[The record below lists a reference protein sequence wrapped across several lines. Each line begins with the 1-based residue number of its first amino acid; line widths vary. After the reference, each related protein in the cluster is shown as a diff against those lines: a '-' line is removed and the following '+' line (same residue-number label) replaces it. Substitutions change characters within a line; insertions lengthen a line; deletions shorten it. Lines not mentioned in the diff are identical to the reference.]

1 MRTLARHKREVSSAA
16 SAAAAVA
23 AAAAA
28 AAAASTTA
36 GVPKGFGGG
45 GGGRAGFRLGNS
57 PGSGAGSLDV
67 TPDGFI
73 LPADRRA
80 WLKAVEEEP
89 KAIWIV
95 KPPASSCGRGIRV
108 INRSAVGSVSKSKK
122 CLVQEGL
129 VRLSTKK
136 YSLKNLRS
144 RFTHLTNYSINK
156 RSGSFKAPDDSD
168 GLEATEST
176 SASKWALTFFWKYLE
191 QSLGKAKSEQVQ
203 RSVEDVVLRTMA
215 AADGDMTTHSHQA
228 TRHRDCCY
236 ELFGFDVLLDEHLKP
251 WLLEVNISPSL
262 FGSSA
267 LDRRIKG
274 TLVADIFHLVGFR
287 PFDRTALRR
296 EERIEAK
303 HIPGTKRA
311 TRAVAGRP
319 QDAWRRFQTPASI
332 NLGELGEDEWEVI
345 RDTEDEQHRAGH
357 FRILYPTAEN
367 VARLWST
374 FRSPRFLNGVLARW
388 VLTGG
393 LSNLSNRADIGLI
406 AERLATL
413 GGGGARHAARGKLAG
428 GSTES
433 GGCSTSTSRGKGRG
447 SGPSCGGNADG
458 RWEETTSNATTVV
471 SGGGRG
477 ARLEL
482 GGLLAGGA
490 PPPWPGAASARPA
503 SSATSRASRSS
514 SLARRPLWRETSAS
528 ASARV
533 AESGPQRAPDERSG
547 NGSQSGRRS
556 GSGAGGGGGSSV
568 RGARGAP
575 LKAGSKVPRLQP
587 RRIDSRVVVGPSL
600 LTVRTNPLSARRI
613 GSGNG
618 GGGGDALEV
627 APKAWRASSA
637 SSSRQS
643 TGRSN
648 TSNKSFGGSVA
659 KLGAPLSSGV
669 RLPVDDRRGS
679 RESLRAGFVGYPV
692 DAATAAVSVVDDT
705 GAAAGHAPAAQA
717 DLGSRMTD
725 AAFISPLGHAI
736 VGNGACFPRPPCRA
750 GRHAVESVDGGA
762 VDPLPAFPAATLP
775 TRCSKLTATD
785 GVLTPRSVSG
795 AALRTRGVLVEPSA
809 LSLRGGGGARG
820 LRENMAA
827 AMAAA
832 MAAQPPRDGL
842 FPISIAKGSG
852 RAAMP

>member
-1 MRTLARHKREVSSAA
+1 M
-16 SAAAAVA
+16 
-23 AAAAA
+23 
-28 AAAASTTA
+28 
-36 GVPKGFGGG
+36 
-45 GGGRAGFRLGNS
+45 
-57 PGSGAGSLDV
+57 
-67 TPDGFI
+67 
-73 LPADRRA
+73 
-80 WLKAVEEEP
+80 
-89 KAIWIV
+89 
-95 KPPASSCGRGIRV
+95 
-108 INRSAVGSVSKSKK
+108 
-122 CLVQEGL
+122 
-129 VRLSTKK
+129 
-136 YSLKNLRS
+136 
-144 RFTHLTNYSINK
+144 
-156 RSGSFKAPDDSD
+156 
-168 GLEATEST
+168 
-176 SASKWALTFFWKYLE
+176 
-191 QSLGKAKSEQVQ
+191 
-203 RSVEDVVLRTMA
+203 
-215 AADGDMTTHSHQA
+215 
-228 TRHRDCCY
+228 
-236 ELFGFDVLLDEHLKP
+236 
-251 WLLEVNISPSL
+251 
-262 FGSSA
+262 
-267 LDRRIKG
+267 
-274 TLVADIFHLVGFR
+274 
-287 PFDRTALRR
+287 
-296 EERIEAK
+296 
-303 HIPGTKRA
+303 
-311 TRAVAGRP
+311 
-319 QDAWRRFQTPASI
+319 
-332 NLGELGEDEWEVI
+332 
-345 RDTEDEQHRAGH
+345 
-357 FRILYPTAEN
+357 
-367 VARLWST
+367 
-374 FRSPRFLNGVLARW
+374 LARW

-413 GGGGARHAARGKLAG
+413 GGGGARHTARGKLAG

-679 RESLRAGFVGYPV
+679 RESLSLLSATKGRDTGRRKPPPPLQQGKQQRQQQRQQEQEQGQQKIHGSRRAGFVGYPV

-795 AALRTRGVLVEPSA
+795 AALRTRVNAESGRGNRVRDSNIGGSSSSGGGGGDGTSGSSGSSSSSSGGNDSIALGLLVDSRALKGVLVEPSA